1 MDYDTARRHM
11 VESQVRPNDVTDI
24 RIQHAMETVPREIFV
39 PQELRDQVYVEREI
53 EYAPGRRLLRA
64 RDFAKLVNAADIKIG
79 DIVLNV
85 SGGSGYSTSILAF
98 LAEMVVS
105 VESDEALAALAQ
117 DNLNTLNFS
126 NAAVIAGDPVVGA
139 AGQGPFDVIFV
150 GGVIEQAPT
159 ALLGQLKEGGRLA
172 AIVRENGVSRGGV
185 YRKSGQ
191 ASSFLPQFDAAS
203 SAVLPGFERAP
214 AFQF

>member
-1 MDYDTARRHM
+1 MDYETARRHM

-24 RIQHAMETVPREIFV
+24 RIQRAMETIPREMFV
-39 PQELRDQVYVEREI
+39 PPELRDQVYVEREI

-64 RDFAKLVNAADIKIG
+64 RDFAKLVSAADIRASDVI
-79 DIVLNV
+79 LNV
-85 SGGSGYSTSILAF
+85 AAGSGYSTSILAC

-105 VESDEALAALAQ
+105 VESDESLAALAQ

-126 NAAVIAGDPVVGA
+126 NAAVISGAPEAGA

-150 GGVIEQAPT
+150 GGVIEREPT
-159 ALLGQLKEGGRLA
+159 SLLGQLKDGGRLA
-172 AIVRENGVSRGGV
+172 ALVRENGVTRGGV
-185 YRKSGQ
+185 YLKSGQ
-191 ASSFLPQFDAAS
+191 TSSFLPRFDAAAS
-203 SAVLPGFERAP
+203 TVLAGFERAP

>member
-1 MDYDTARRHM
+1 MDYETARRHM

-24 RIQHAMETVPREIFV
+24 RLQHAMETVPREIFV
-39 PQELRDQVYVEREI
+39 PPELREQVYVEREI
-53 EYAPGRRLLRA
+53 EYASGRRLLRA
-64 RDFAKLVNAADIKIG
+64 RDFAKLVHAADIDSG

-85 SGGSGYSTSILAF
+85 ACGSGYSTSVLAS

-105 VESDEALAALAQ
+105 VESDETLAALAQ
-117 DNLNTLNFS
+117 NNLNALNYS
-126 NAAVIAGDPVVGA
+126 NAAVISGDPTAGA

-150 GGVIEQAPT
+150 GGVIERTPT

-191 ASSFLPQFDAAS
+191 ASSFLPLFDAAS